1 MLDLAESAPTAAAPL
16 VPIRYNLARALVL
29 GGRADQAVPHLQWLI
44 EAMQE
49 MGLTSR
55 VASAK
60 SMLARSWRE
69 AGEHE
74 RAGELLEQA
83 NQLHQGLDDPGELA
97 ALRGEQAWLALAR
110 DDLGQAESFARE
122 ALNLARAIDYDRM
135 TAESLGRL
143 VDILARRGDYAEALA
158 LHREFAELQYNML
171 QDRQRSRLDT
181 LEIRLGFQRQ
191 ALELAE
197 LRQTTEV
204 QALRLR
210 EESLR
215 RRLAWAALLGV
226 VFIALLLAVW
236 QRANQQRLF
245 HASRTDALT
254 GLANRRHLTLQM
266 QSLPNP
272 DRAVVM
278 LLDLDHF
285 KRINDQHGH
294 DIGDRVLL
302 EVSAI
307 IKQIADRSQV
317 LCGRWGGE
325 EFALFLPA
333 ADDEKTSDLAAQIL
347 AGIQSLR
354 VFDDHQKAVQVTASL
369 GFAPIKGL
377 IRDSGQENWEAAL
390 KAADQLL
397 YRAKNAGRNRGFG
410 VWSTEPAQ
418 AVNPLALDSAI
429 QSGSLRLIEV
439 AT

>member
-1 MLDLAESAPTAAAPL
+1 M
-16 VPIRYNLARALVL
+16 I
-29 GGRADQAVPHLQWLI
+29 
-44 EAMQE
+44 
-49 MGLTSR
+49 
-55 VASAK
+55 
-60 SMLARSWRE
+60 
-69 AGEHE
+69 
-74 RAGELLEQA
+74 
-83 NQLHQGLDDPGELA
+83 
-97 ALRGEQAWLALAR
+97 
-110 DDLGQAESFARE
+110 
-122 ALNLARAIDYDRM
+122 
-135 TAESLGRL
+135 AESLSRL

-171 QDRQRSRLDT
+171 QDSQRSRLDT
-181 LEIRLGFQRQ
+181 LETRLGFQRQ
-191 ALELAE
+191 ALELAD

-236 QRANQQRLF
+236 QRANQQRLLQ
-245 HASRTDALT
+245 ASRTDALT

-266 QSLPNP
+266 QSLPKP
-272 DRAVVM
+272 DQAVVM

-307 IKQIADRSQV
+307 IRQIADRSQV

-333 ADDEKTSDLAAQIL
+333 ANAEKTSDLAAQIL
-347 AGIQSLR
+347 GGIASLR
-354 VFDDHQKAVQVTASL
+354 VLDDHKQAVQITASL

-397 YRAKNAGRNRGFG
+397 YRAKNAGRNCGYG
-410 VWSTEPAQ
+410 VWPTEPAQ

-429 QSGSLRLIEV
+429 QSGALRLIEV